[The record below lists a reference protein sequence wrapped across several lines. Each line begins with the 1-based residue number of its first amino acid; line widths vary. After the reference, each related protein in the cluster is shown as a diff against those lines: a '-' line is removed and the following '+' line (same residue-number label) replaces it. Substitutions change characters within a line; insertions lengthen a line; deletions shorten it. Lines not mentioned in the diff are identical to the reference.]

1 MVKEYNTIKFFNTM
15 YRFIHAYT
23 SMALYTHKHILT
35 SMALPGIKMDYYS
48 LLKVN
53 IIIYLRLN
61 DPKLRVI

>member
-1 MVKEYNTIKFFNTM
+1 M
-15 YRFIHAYT
+15 YRFINAYT

-53 IIIYLRLN
+53 IIIYMRLN

>member
-1 MVKEYNTIKFFNTM
+1 M

-53 IIIYLRLN
+53 IIIYMRLN